1 MALDGALGQV
11 QAFGDLTVG
20 QAFDNQLEHLPLA
33 AREGWRADAR
43 TQSLWHDDVAGE
55 DRSHGWANNRI
66 GSRLEDDPVR
76 AGPEQPLR
84 ARAFRRADHGDR
96 GPWRG
101 AAQARVFRVRERLDV
116 GLDDDHEIEVLSVRL
131 RQSADRPPRSV
142 HAQPFALERV
152 DDYARSDAF
161 TCHDVCRDGVID
173 AALCIPS
180 SGFRPLHIG
189 HTGEGSRGSPGGW
202 DTWSRTYPRRRL
214 SGEFLRMGG
223 ESGGGETGAT
233 GRTVDRFSDSA
244 VRLANRARLTPFGR
258 LASGLRGARCQRSK
272 EAWPNRVTAEG
283 QCLFPTGYGGQSSL
297 WIAHEPLTTPAPAP
311 GGPPG
316 REVPGHVAR
325 GRHGQSHDD
334 GAGSCDAA
342 RVAEERGVGEPPP
355 HALWKHVPRVA
366 GLSGQ
371 PVGSSDELGHHSLR
385 SALEVTTS
393 GEVREP
399 AAGARNAV
407 RDARCRDVGEAA

>member
-55 DRSHGWANNRI
+55 DRSHGWAHNRI

-189 HTGEGSRGSPGGW
+189 HTGEGSRGSPGAW

-214 SGEFLRMGG
+214 SGEF
-223 ESGGGETGAT
+223 
-233 GRTVDRFSDSA
+233 
-244 VRLANRARLTPFGR
+244 
-258 LASGLRGARCQRSK
+258 
-272 EAWPNRVTAEG
+272 
-283 QCLFPTGYGGQSSL
+283 FPS
-297 WIAHEPLTTPAPAP
+297 
-311 GGPPG
+311 
-316 REVPGHVAR
+316 
-325 GRHGQSHDD
+325 
-334 GAGSCDAA
+334 
-342 RVAEERGVGEPPP
+342 ERGVFPGRRVRRGRDGRDWAYSGSLLGFRRSFSEPRPFNP
-355 HALWKHVPRVA
+355 LWEAGIWAAGCPRA
-366 GLSGQ
+366 GL
-371 PVGSSDELGHHSLR
+371 
-385 SALEVTTS
+385 
-393 GEVREP
+393 
-399 AAGARNAV
+399 
-407 RDARCRDVGEAA
+407 